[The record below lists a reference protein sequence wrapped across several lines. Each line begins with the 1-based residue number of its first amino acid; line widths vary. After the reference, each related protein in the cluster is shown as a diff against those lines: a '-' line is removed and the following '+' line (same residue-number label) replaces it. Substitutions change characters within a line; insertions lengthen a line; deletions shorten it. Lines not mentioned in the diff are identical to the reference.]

1 MLRPVTSPYRD
12 ENESLRAEIARL
24 RAELDARRSP
34 RLGPPIAL
42 AAAEFGA
49 IVLLRPWLNGGSDL
63 RFWIALGAVVGIA
76 VTATALTIRR

>member
-1 MLRPVTSPYRD
+1 VTSPYRD

-24 RAELDARRSP
+24 RAELDARKAP
-34 RLGPPIAL
+34 RLGPAFAL

-63 RFWIALGAVVGIA
+63 RFWIALALVVGIA